1 LIITPLI
8 KGDAHRRKKKEEKTN
23 RKQNWVTK
31 ISQVLGK
38 QLAYRCSIKLMS
50 HECKE
55 SECEQGEKSGCCG
68 PKEYTPGIQV
78 FPRLKKIQSNYY
90 SSELV

>member
-1 LIITPLI
+1 MH
-8 KGDAHRRKKKEEKTN
+8 KEERKKEEEKKKRNQYCVIKT
-23 RKQNWVTK
+23 
-31 ISQVLGK
+31 SQVLGK

-78 FPRLKKIQSNYY
+78 LPRLTKMQSNYY
-90 SSELV
+90 HSELV